1 MNVLFS
7 KLIKIWCMFSQNIEI
22 FYNTKKISLTVINE
36 SEISK
41 APLYAGTP
49 QKIRLKKVKGNCFSP
64 VKRGRPTKAS
74 VMIA

>member
-1 MNVLFS
+1 
-7 KLIKIWCMFSQNIEI
+7 MFPQNIEI

-41 APLYAGTP
+41 VPFYGGTP
-49 QKIRLKKVKGNCFSP
+49 QKIRLKKVKGNCFSS
-64 VKRGRPTKAS
+64 VKRGRPTKAA